1 MGSGQP
7 DDSCGSGLQCD
18 VAIQVMSA
26 PQMRVF
32 MPADMMPSTVA
43 VAYYSRFQPQRFGL
57 AAISWALGRD

>member
-1 MGSGQP
+1 
-7 DDSCGSGLQCD
+7 
-18 VAIQVMSA
+18 
-26 PQMRVF
+26 